1 MRVLIVDNN
10 SAERNAQARAGG
22 RRTWAELYEH
32 ALAVLQPNIHTDT
45 VNPYVRV
52 PDPAFLTEF
61 DGFAFSGSGVDW
73 AVDAPEAAPLRRVM
87 EQALATG
94 RPVIGSCNGMQLG
107 ALVLGGRVGA
117 SPKGVEIGLAHDI
130 RLTKAGRAHPLM
142 AGREDVYSA
151 PCIHRDEV
159 QDLSQHAT
167 LIAQNDHCPVQ
178 AFACQ
183 TGGVD
188 FWGVQYHPELPP
200 ADLAALI
207 KGVATLNAEHRDVA
221 DALAEGSTPPSDGRY
236 RLREI
241 ANWLDHLS
249 QTRRA

>member
-1 MRVLIVDNN
+1 
-10 SAERNAQARAGG
+10 
-22 RRTWAELYEH
+22 
-32 ALAVLQPNIHTDT
+32 
-45 VNPYVRV
+45 
-52 PDPAFLTEF
+52 
-61 DGFAFSGSGVDW
+61 
-73 AVDAPEAAPLRRVM
+73 
-87 EQALATG
+87 
-94 RPVIGSCNGMQLG
+94 
-107 ALVLGGRVGA
+107 
-117 SPKGVEIGLAHDI
+117 
-130 RLTKAGRAHPLM
+130 M
-142 AGREDVYSA
+142 AGREDGYSA

-159 QDLSQHAT
+159 QDLPQDAT

-221 DALAEGSTPPSDGRY
+221 DALAEGGSPATDSRD